1 MDPQLLRSC
10 KIKQG
15 SVRCICILDDNSFA
29 AAGTSLGSVLLF
41 PLTQNLRPK
50 QLTGHQDVIT
60 CIEPL
65 PDSSFFLTGSKDGTV
80 RIWRDQDSTIIRP
93 NDGSIR
99 TISIATNSTLT
110 PTGCVVFIVGKNGSP
125 SIWSIDNCE
134 EIMRLPNH
142 EQITCGVISD
152 DGTICL
158 TGSAD
163 GVCRFF
169 DTNSGKMVRSFK
181 AAAAVGCVSLSENG
195 PFAAAGCSDGE
206 ISLFNFKQNEF
217 ESEALIHNGPV
228 TSIQF
233 HPKMNLIISG
243 SEDTK
248 IKIANA
254 TSLKIKFT
262 LEGHNGPVRYV
273 RWSDDGEKLVSCADD
288 QGILI
293 LSSPGDDL
301 SDSIEEEEDNEY
313 DEDSLTYRNSTSK
326 SKSTITYSDSDV
338 EEEEVAQQPLTEEQ
352 IRIEKLKM
360 ILAQIM
366 EIKKVFYQMNE
377 RISVIDNKIQ
387 LIEKAQE
394 EENLIIKSKRK

>member
-1 MDPQLLRSC
+1 
-10 KIKQG
+10 
-15 SVRCICILDDNSFA
+15 
-29 AAGTSLGSVLLF
+29 
-41 PLTQNLRPK
+41 
-50 QLTGHQDVIT
+50 
-60 CIEPL
+60 
-65 PDSSFFLTGSKDGTV
+65 
-80 RIWRDQDSTIIRP
+80 
-93 NDGSIR
+93 
-99 TISIATNSTLT
+99 
-110 PTGCVVFIVGKNGSP
+110 
-125 SIWSIDNCE
+125 
-134 EIMRLPNH
+134 MRLPAH

-169 DTNSGKMVRSFK
+169 ETTSGKMVRSFK
-181 AAAAVGCVSLSENG
+181 AAASVGCVSLSENG

-206 ISLFNFKQNEF
+206 VSLFNFKQNEF

-233 HPKMNLIISG
+233 HPRMNLIITG

-248 IKIANA
+248 IKIINA

-262 LEGHNGPVRYV
+262 LEGHNSSVRYV

-301 SDSIEEEEDNEY
+301 SDYSREEEDGNSDED

-338 EEEEVAQQPLTEEQ
+338 EEEVPEQPLTEEQ
-352 IRIEKLKM
+352 IKIEKLKM

-366 EIKKVFYQMNE
+366 EIKKLFFQMNE
-377 RISVIDNKIQ
+377 RIAVIDNKIQ